1 MTARLLPARI
11 DRIIDGVE
19 LRRALTAAAQAQ
31 PSEAK
36 RRPEVL
42 RLLRDALRRGRA
54 TARMRLEAGAG
65 GVGTARLL
73 AEATDDVLTALYDY
87 VTIHVVRASNPTE
100 GERIALMAV
109 GGYGR
114 GALAPFSDLDLLFL
128 RPYKATAHT
137 ESVIEYILYVLW
149 DLGFK
154 VGHASR
160 TVEECIRFARDDF
173 TISTSLLEAR
183 RLAGDEAL
191 AAELKRRYR
200 RDVMQG
206 AGQAFVAAKLAE
218 RDHRHQR
225 AGASRYMVEP
235 NVKEGKGGLRDLN
248 TLFWIAQY
256 LYPSDEPA
264 EIVRLKEFTGREV
277 KAFLRAFDFLWA
289 VRCHMHFVT
298 GRAEERLTFDLQP
311 EIARR
316 MGYDFGPEPE
326 PRLEIGSERDEVSVA
341 SDPSATS
348 DEASQRTAR
357 MVERFMR
364 RYFLIAREVGSLTR
378 TFCAQLE
385 AEQAKRPQGLS
396 RFWLRRGGPETPRR
410 LLAPGFYEDAG
421 RLAVEPM
428 TFERTPVE
436 LIRVFGL
443 ADRHNLDLH
452 PDAFALV
459 NRSLNLIGAK
469 LRRDRHAAR
478 AFLRVLAHGR
488 DTYRTLTL
496 MNESGVLGRYLPEFG
511 RIVGQMQFNMYHA
524 YTTDEHTLRA
534 VGVIADIA
542 AGRLAD
548 EHPLAVSIMPLV
560 ADPEALFLAMLL
572 HDTGK
577 GGAPGGQTLAG
588 ARNARQACER
598 LGLSEERIELVAW
611 LVQNHLAMS
620 DFAQK
625 RDISDPRT
633 ITAFARLVENPER
646 LRSLAILT
654 AADIRAVGPGVWNG
668 WKGQLLRELYT
679 VTEAL
684 FRGGRISD
692 VTAEHVEDIREA
704 LAANARRRFVEG
716 HGDAADSVAAWAG
729 SMEDSYFVAFP
740 SRAQACHYALSLR
753 AKTQGGAAAAADL
766 MYDGHATEI
775 TLSAQDRRGLFADL
789 CGAMAAFEANI
800 AGARVYTS
808 SSGEALDIFYIQDR
822 HGEPFGRDDAASL
835 DRLTQA
841 LEAVARGDVLT
852 VERRRV
858 DYTRTAA
865 FAVAP
870 SVALDNDASDA
881 ATVVEVS
888 GRDRPGLLQ
897 SLSRTLAN
905 AGLSVQSAHVENY
918 GERAVD
924 AFYVI
929 DDQGDKLADPDRIAG
944 LKAALTAVLLEAEPE
959 VRRARDRA
967 SQRAASTP

>member
-1 MTARLLPARI
+1 
-11 DRIIDGVE
+11 
-19 LRRALTAAAQAQ
+19 
-31 PSEAK
+31 
-36 RRPEVL
+36 
-42 RLLRDALRRGRA
+42 
-54 TARMRLEAGAG
+54 
-65 GVGTARLL
+65 
-73 AEATDDVLTALYDY
+73 
-87 VTIHVVRASNPTE
+87 
-100 GERIALMAV
+100 
-109 GGYGR
+109 
-114 GALAPFSDLDLLFL
+114 
-128 RPYKATAHT
+128 
-137 ESVIEYILYVLW
+137 
-149 DLGFK
+149 
-154 VGHASR
+154 
-160 TVEECIRFARDDF
+160 
-173 TISTSLLEAR
+173 
-183 RLAGDEAL
+183 
-191 AAELKRRYR
+191 
-200 RDVMQG
+200 
-206 AGQAFVAAKLAE
+206 
-218 RDHRHQR
+218 
-225 AGASRYMVEP
+225 
-235 NVKEGKGGLRDLN
+235 
-248 TLFWIAQY
+248 
-256 LYPSDEPA
+256 
-264 EIVRLKEFTGREV
+264 
-277 KAFLRAFDFLWA
+277 
-289 VRCHMHFVT
+289 
-298 GRAEERLTFDLQP
+298 
-311 EIARR
+311 
-316 MGYDFGPEPE
+316 
-326 PRLEIGSERDEVSVA
+326 
-341 SDPSATS
+341 
-348 DEASQRTAR
+348 

-378 TFCAQLE
+378 TFCAKLE
-385 AEQAKRPQGLS
+385 AEQAKPPQGLS
-396 RFWLRRGGPETPRR
+396 RFWPKRSPPEPSRR
-410 LLAPGFYEDAG
+410 LLAPGFYEDSG

-428 TFERTPVE
+428 TFERSPIE

-459 NRSLNLIGAK
+459 NRSLNLIDNK
-469 LRRDRHAAR
+469 LRRNRHAAR
-478 AFLRVLAHGR
+478 AFLRVLARGR
-488 DTYRTLTL
+488 DTYRTMSL

-534 VGVIADIA
+534 VGIIADIA
-542 AGRLAD
+542 AGRQAD
-548 EHPLAVSIMPLV
+548 EHPLAVSMMPLV
-560 ADPEALFLAMLL
+560 TDPEALFLAMLL

-625 RDISDPRT
+625 RDIGDPRT

-654 AADIRAVGPGVWNG
+654 GADIHAVGPGVWNG

-704 LAANARRRFVEG
+704 LATNARRRFIEA
-716 HGDAADSVAAWAG
+716 HADAADSLAQWAG
-729 SMEDSYFVAFP
+729 SMEDAYFVAFP
-740 SRAQACHYALSLR
+740 SRAQAAHYALGLR
-753 AKTQGGAAAAADL
+753 AKAQGGAAASADL

-789 CGAMAAFEANI
+789 CGAVAAFGANI

-808 SSGEALDIFYIQDR
+808 SSGEALDIFYVQDR
-822 HGEPFGRDDAASL
+822 QGDPFGRDDAAGL
-835 DRLTQA
+835 DRLIQA
-841 LEAVARGDVLT
+841 LEAVARGDLLNL
-852 VERRRV
+852 ERRRV

-897 SLSRTLAN
+897 SLARTLAD

-929 DDQGDKLADPDRIAG
+929 DDQGDKLADPDRIAT
-944 LKAALTAVLLEAEPE
+944 LKAALTSVLLEAEPE
-959 VRRARDRA
+959 VRRARARA
-967 SQRAASTP
+967 SERAASKP